1 MRRLVVFAAIG
12 AASCGPPTVEG
23 QISITQIACLEKAQ
37 QLFPKLKALDEA
49 DASTG
54 ENAAELNPNLGQFRM
69 VSTGKFIWD
78 WTLPSPATGKLVCT
92 GDFNTRRIETM
103 NYDGLGKRP
112 AGNEVWEI
120 PRQNQAVVAEPLDA
134 KNMENQQ

>member
-1 MRRLVVFAAIG
+1 MRRLAVLAAFG
-12 AASCGPPTVEG
+12 AASCGPPTVDG

-37 QLFPKLKALDEA
+37 QIFPELKALDEA
-49 DASTG
+49 GANTG
-54 ENAAELNPNLGQFRM
+54 GNAAELNPNLGQFRM

-78 WTLPSPATGKLVCT
+78 WTLPSPSTGKLVCT
-92 GDFNTRRIETM
+92 GDFNTRRIETL

-112 AGNEVWEI
+112 AANEVWEI
-120 PRQNQAVVAEPLDA
+120 PQQYQAEVAEPLDV